1 MLHTKQHVF
10 SSHVHLEVEG
20 DSSLGELLRM
30 VDDAYD
36 ASQAWR
42 PRRLLLDLR
51 QVPPPD
57 PVGQA
62 MVGDHLAARLGHLKI
77 ASLVEPGN
85 VTRHSER
92 AAVRAGGH
100 VKVFGNEAAATQWL
114 LDEQA

>member
-10 SSHVHLEVEG
+10 PSHVHLEVEG

-30 VDDAYD
+30 VDDTYE
-36 ASQAWR
+36 ASQSWR
-42 PRRLLLDLR
+42 ARRLLLDLR

-62 MVGDHLAARLGHLKI
+62 LVGDHLAARLGHLKI
-77 ASLVEPGN
+77 ASLVEPRNLTG
-85 VTRHSER
+85 HSER

-100 VKVFGNEAAATQWL
+100 LKAFADEEAATRWL
-114 LDEQA
+114 LNEGV